1 MINFVFFPSQ
11 ERIQESLSPAKYK
24 FLSDRSGVKEYPHM
38 REANDEDELK
48 YPHSRVNHCIC
59 ITTPTGDAWG
69 CCSTRERYCRSQ
81 MASKCGRSD
90 NVALNTL

>member
-24 FLSDRSGVKEYPHM
+24 FLSDRSGVKEYLHM

-59 ITTPTGDAWG
+59 VGMLQY
-69 CCSTRERYCRSQ
+69 TR
-81 MASKCGRSD
+81 A
-90 NVALNTL
+90 VL